1 MEFIDLVLQMEADK
15 IVEAALEKGNAC
27 GPAAVATVVSAAK
40 AMGRI
45 CGVLLGHTT
54 SHEIMLQKFNES
66 SEESV
71 GYAAIVY

>member
-1 MEFIDLVLQMEADK
+1 MD
-15 IVEAALEKGNAC
+15 KGNAC
-27 GPAAVATVVSAAK
+27 GPAAVATVVAAAK

-54 SHEIMLQKFNES
+54 SNDIMKAKFNET

-71 GYAAIVY
+71 GYAAIVF

>member
-1 MEFIDLVLQMEADK
+1 MK
-15 IVEAALEKGNAC
+15 KGNAG

-40 AMGRI
+40 AMGKI

-54 SHEIMLQKFNES
+54 SSDIMLRKFNQE

-71 GYAAIVY
+71 GYAAMVF